1 MAHKGPRPQPTK
13 LKLLKGNP
21 GKRAL
26 NKSEPQTPVA
36 PEIARPPVWLHELA
50 KAEWEVVAPILHG
63 LGLLTEADLTF
74 FAAYCQSYARWREA
88 EEWIGANKGGTIV
101 LRDKDGKVRSVVRA
115 PQAIAA
121 QAALADMNRF
131 GSQFGLSPSSRTSI
145 GGAEPAKP
153 ENEFAKLG
161 LVP

>member
-13 LKLLKGNP
+13 LKILKGNP

-26 NKSEPQTPVA
+26 NTSEPQPPALTDVPLPLEWLEGYAKDEWRTLAPV
-36 PEIARPPVWLHELA
+36 LH
-50 KAEWEVVAPILHG
+50 K
-63 LGLLTEADLTF
+63 LGLLTSADLSF
-74 FAAYCQSYARWREA
+74 FAVYCQCYARWRSA
-88 EEWIGANKGGTIV
+88 EEWLSEHGGSVI
-101 LRDKDGKVRSVVRA
+101 LRDKDGKVRSIVRA
-115 PQAIAA
+115 PQAITA
-121 QAALADMNRF
+121 QAALADMNRY

-153 ENEFAKLG
+153 ENKFTKLG

>member
-1 MAHKGPRPQPTK
+1 MAAKGPRPQPTA

-21 GKRAL
+21 GRRAL
-26 NKSEPQTPVA
+26 NAGEPQPPTPGDVPMP
-36 PEIARPPVWLHELA
+36 PEWLEAYA
-50 KAEWEVVAPILHG
+50 KGEWRTLAPILHG

-74 FAAYCQSYARWREA
+74 FAAYAQSYARWRSA
-88 EEWIGANKGGTIV
+88 EEWLSANSETVI
-101 LRDKDGKVRSVVRA
+101 LRDKDGKVRSIVRA
-115 PQAIAA
+115 PQAVTA

-153 ENEFAKLG
+153 ENKFTKLG